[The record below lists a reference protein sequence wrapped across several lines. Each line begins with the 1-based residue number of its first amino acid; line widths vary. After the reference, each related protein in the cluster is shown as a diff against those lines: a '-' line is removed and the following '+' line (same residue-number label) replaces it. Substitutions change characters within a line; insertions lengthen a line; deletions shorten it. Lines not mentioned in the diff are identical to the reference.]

1 MSSSRVRPRRRGGS
15 RTAGMAM
22 VGLAVAIVAPA
33 IVLSAPQRDLDLA
46 AALAFVL
53 LGFGPTVTAWLDT
66 GDAFA
71 QLALTVALSLAGYA
85 ITAAL
90 LIWAQAWHPRVL
102 LILAIPTIVSCLS
115 RLAQGGT
122 DLVTLDVD

>member
-1 MSSSRVRPRRRGGS
+1 
-15 RTAGMAM
+15 MAM